1 MAKQKW
7 DNPKTND
14 LIRTILALKNEVEAR
29 DFLRDLLTEGEL
41 IEFGKRWQAVQMLA
55 KKEPYLKIQA
65 KTGLSS
71 TTVARVA
78 SWFKKGTGGY
88 RRMLLRTK
96 KHHTPSL

>member
-7 DNPKTND
+7 DNPETND
-14 LIRTILALKNEVEAR
+14 LIKTICALKNKEEAR

-41 IEFGKRWQAVQMLA
+41 IEFGKRWKAVQMIA
-55 KKEPYLKIQA
+55 EKERYMEIQA

-78 SWFKKGTGGY
+78 RWFKKGTGGY
-88 RRMLLRTK
+88 RRMLLRMK
-96 KHHTPSL
+96 KTIIK

>member
-1 MAKQKW
+1 MSKQKW
-7 DNPKTND
+7 DNPDTND
-14 LIRTILALKNEVEAR
+14 LMKTILALKNEAEAK
-29 DFLRDLLTEGEL
+29 DFFRDLLTEGEI
-41 IEFGKRWQAVQMLA
+41 IEFGNRWKAVQMRA
-55 KKEPYLKIQA
+55 EKEPYLEIQA

-78 SWFKKGTGGY
+78 RWFKKGMGGY